1 MTLQL
6 CHLYGDIMNTYGD
19 DGNIIAIQKRCA
31 WRGID
36 VELMRSNI
44 GDSIPSDVDL
54 FFFGGGQDKAQE
66 AVGRDL
72 VETNKGAQL
81 KKQVDDGTPLLSIC
95 GGYQLLA
102 EYYQPFEG
110 QKIPG
115 VGLFPAYTEAGQRR
129 MIGNVVVQLRP
140 DVFDNIHSTIVGFE
154 NHSGRTFL
162 RNLDDRLGTVVS
174 GNGNNGGD
182 STEGIM
188 VKHAIGCYL
197 HGSLLP
203 KNPHL
208 ADWLIGKA
216 LEHRYRKKIDLSPLD
231 DTLEWRAH
239 SAAGGT

>member
-1 MTLQL
+1 M
-6 CHLYGDIMNTYGD
+6 MNTYGD
-19 DGNIIAIQKRCA
+19 DGNILAIQKRCA

-36 VELMRSNI
+36 VTLMHSTI
-44 GDSIPSDVDL
+44 GDTIPSDVNL

-72 VETNKGAQL
+72 IESKKGAVI
-81 KKQVDDGTPLLSIC
+81 KKQVDDGVPLLSVC

-115 VGLFPAYTEAGQRR
+115 VGLFPAWTEAGQKR
-129 MIGNVVVQLRP
+129 MIGNVVVQLKP
-140 DVFDNIHSTIVGFE
+140 GFLDGHPTLVGFE

-162 RNLDDRLGTVVS
+162 RNLRDRLGMIVS
-174 GNGNNGGD
+174 GNGNNGED

-208 ADWLIGKA
+208 ADWLIVKA
-216 LEHRYRKKIDLSPLD
+216 LEHRYRKKIDVSPLD

-239 SAAGGT
+239 CAAGGT